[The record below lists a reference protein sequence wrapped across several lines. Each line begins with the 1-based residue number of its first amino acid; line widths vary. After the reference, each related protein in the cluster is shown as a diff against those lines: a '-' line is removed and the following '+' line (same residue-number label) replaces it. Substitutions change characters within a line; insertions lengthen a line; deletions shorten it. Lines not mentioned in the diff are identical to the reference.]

1 MLTNEQK
8 SMDKIVDLCKS
19 RGFVYPGSEI
29 YGGLA
34 NSWDYGPLG
43 VELKNNIK
51 RAWWKKFVQESPY
64 NVGLDASIIMNPE
77 TWVASGHLGGFSDP
91 LMDCKSCKTR
101 HRADNLIEDFDGTNP
116 AGWSIGLGLGA
127 AVLLCLHQPLGH
139 WLAVLPLPQC
149 RFHQLTGFLCPACGN
164 TRAVLALL
172 QGHPLRSIG
181 YNPMIFTLFA
191 ALTCLYAELV
201 CTAVGKPRR
210 ILPRSNALLFLTV
223 GIVLGYDIV
232 RNFFPAI
239 TLCK

>member
-1 MLTNEQK
+1 MT
-8 SMDKIVDLCKS
+8 
-19 RGFVYPGSEI
+19 RR
-29 YGGLA
+29 LA
-34 NSWDYGPLG
+34 
-43 VELKNNIK
+43 
-51 RAWWKKFVQESPY
+51 
-64 NVGLDASIIMNPE
+64 
-77 TWVASGHLGGFSDP
+77 
-91 LMDCKSCKTR
+91 
-101 HRADNLIEDFDGTNP
+101 

-232 RNFFPAI
+232 RNFFPFSSRKAVLFSFRQSASHI
-239 TLCK
+239 SWLCRLEIFRRFIARFSAAWL

>member
-1 MLTNEQK
+1 MT
-8 SMDKIVDLCKS
+8 
-19 RGFVYPGSEI
+19 RR
-29 YGGLA
+29 LA
-34 NSWDYGPLG
+34 
-43 VELKNNIK
+43 
-51 RAWWKKFVQESPY
+51 
-64 NVGLDASIIMNPE
+64 
-77 TWVASGHLGGFSDP
+77 
-91 LMDCKSCKTR
+91 
-101 HRADNLIEDFDGTNP
+101 

-139 WLAVLPLPQC
+139 WLAVLP
-149 RFHQLTGFLCPACGN
+149 
-164 TRAVLALL
+164 LL

>member
-1 MLTNEQK
+1 MT
-8 SMDKIVDLCKS
+8 
-19 RGFVYPGSEI
+19 RR
-29 YGGLA
+29 LA
-34 NSWDYGPLG
+34 
-43 VELKNNIK
+43 V
-51 RAWWKKFVQESPY
+51 
-64 NVGLDASIIMNPE
+64 
-77 TWVASGHLGGFSDP
+77 
-91 LMDCKSCKTR
+91 
-101 HRADNLIEDFDGTNP
+101 
-116 AGWSIGLGLGA
+116 GWSIGLGLGA

-164 TRAVLALL
+164 TRAVLVLL

-191 ALTCLYAELV
+191 ALVCLYAELV

>member
-1 MLTNEQK
+1 MT
-8 SMDKIVDLCKS
+8 
-19 RGFVYPGSEI
+19 RR
-29 YGGLA
+29 LA
-34 NSWDYGPLG
+34 
-43 VELKNNIK
+43 
-51 RAWWKKFVQESPY
+51 
-64 NVGLDASIIMNPE
+64 
-77 TWVASGHLGGFSDP
+77 
-91 LMDCKSCKTR
+91 
-101 HRADNLIEDFDGTNP
+101 

-149 RFHQLTGFLCPACGN
+149 RFHQFTGFLCPACGN

>member
-1 MLTNEQK
+1 MT
-8 SMDKIVDLCKS
+8 
-19 RGFVYPGSEI
+19 RR
-29 YGGLA
+29 LA
-34 NSWDYGPLG
+34 
-43 VELKNNIK
+43 
-51 RAWWKKFVQESPY
+51 
-64 NVGLDASIIMNPE
+64 
-77 TWVASGHLGGFSDP
+77 
-91 LMDCKSCKTR
+91 
-101 HRADNLIEDFDGTNP
+101 

-223 GIVLGYDIV
+223 GIVLGYDICGTSF
-232 RNFFPAI
+232 RQSPYANKKYRSPLGKRYFFRSGKAPVIFHGYAVWRSSDGSSHDSAQPGCDN
-239 TLCK
+239 TA